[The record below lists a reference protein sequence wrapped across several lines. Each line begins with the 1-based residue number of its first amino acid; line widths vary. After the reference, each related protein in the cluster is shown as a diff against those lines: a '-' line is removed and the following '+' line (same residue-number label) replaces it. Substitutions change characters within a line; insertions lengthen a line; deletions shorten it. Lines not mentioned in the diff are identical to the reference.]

1 MDNEWR
7 LIRSA
12 PTNGASLLLWQPTNH
27 GGYWVVGSYDVKVRQ
42 WVEDMEGLSLAP
54 THWRPLPEPPQQ
66 EMDRSN
72 SRA

>member
-1 MDNEWR
+1 MADEWR
-7 LIRSA
+7 PIGTA
-12 PTNGASLLLWQPTNH
+12 PTDGTALLLWQPGTRN
-27 GGYWVVGSYDVKVRQ
+27 GYAVVGCYDVISAN
-42 WVEDMEGLSLAP
+42 WVDNMEWLSLAP

>member
-1 MDNEWR
+1 MADEWR
-7 LIRSA
+7 PIETA
-12 PTNGASLLLWQPTNH
+12 PEDGTSVLLWQPTH
-27 GGYWVVGSYDVKVRQ
+27 RGGYVVIAYFDLFYLAWR
-42 WVEDMEGLSLAP
+42 EEEEGISLDP